1 MAFGG
6 GGGRQLPPEM
16 EEAAEAKRKEF
27 EAMIESE
34 GKAAGAGGAKKRV
47 GPRFVLCHICGR
59 EFGHSSIE
67 IHVKQCAQKWEEVEA
82 QKPARERRP
91 VPQKPEVPEG
101 ATLDEQNGA
110 AKEAYEGQSM
120 VHCPGCGRRF
130 KDAETMR
137 RHQGACMSS
146 RGTAARGA
154 FGGMSGRALPPE
166 MQAAAEAKQKEFEDM
181 IAKEGAGPG
190 GGGSGGGK
198 PAGPR
203 VVVCY
208 ICGREFGRSSID
220 IHVKQCAKKWEEAE
234 AQKPPRER
242 RPLPTKP
249 EVAEGATLEERN
261 AAAKE
266 MYEEQ
271 GTSHCPGCS
280 RRFKDEQTM
289 LKHYRT
295 CAGVRGNGVAF
306 GTSGGGRQLPPEM
319 QAAAEAKQK
328 EFEEMLAKEGAA
340 SGGGSGGKRTGPRVV
355 MCYICGREF
364 GKSSIEIHEKQCAK
378 KWEEAEAQK
387 SPRERKPLPTKPEVA
402 EGATLEERNAALK
415 KVYEDQGTAHCP
427 GCGRRFKD
435 EETMRKHARTC
446 AGLRGDAIAFGNS
459 GGRQLPP
466 EVQAAAEAKQ
476 KEFEEMLAKEGAASG
491 GGGSGGPKRTG
502 PRVVM
507 CYICGCEFGKSS
519 IEIHEKQCAKKWE
532 EREASK
538 PADQRR
544 PLPAKPDISSDASL
558 EERNLAAKEVY
569 QDQSM
574 SQCSGCGRRFK
585 DAETMKKHQVSCLRA
600 AASSVP
606 CPGCGKLFKDAD
618 AMAAHQQQCM
628 SGREVDRGT
637 PDLDDA
643 LHALFEAIDVD
654 NSGAIDREEFFV
666 AQEFFARVGESLD
679 FRIDR
684 SFESMDIDH
693 SGTVDE
699 AEFRQALEPLQ
710 ALYGPSKFRKV
721 LAAAGAAVTTSRKA
735 SRKG

>member
-1 MAFGG
+1 
-6 GGGRQLPPEM
+6 
-16 EEAAEAKRKEF
+16 
-27 EAMIESE
+27 
-34 GKAAGAGGAKKRV
+34 
-47 GPRFVLCHICGR
+47 
-59 EFGHSSIE
+59 
-67 IHVKQCAQKWEEVEA
+67 
-82 QKPARERRP
+82 
-91 VPQKPEVPEG
+91 
-101 ATLDEQNGA
+101 
-110 AKEAYEGQSM
+110 
-120 VHCPGCGRRF
+120 
-130 KDAETMR
+130 
-137 RHQGACMSS
+137 
-146 RGTAARGA
+146 
-154 FGGMSGRALPPE
+154 
-166 MQAAAEAKQKEFEDM
+166 
-181 IAKEGAGPG
+181 
-190 GGGSGGGK
+190 
-198 PAGPR
+198 
-203 VVVCY
+203 
-208 ICGREFGRSSID
+208 
-220 IHVKQCAKKWEEAE
+220 
-234 AQKPPRER
+234 
-242 RPLPTKP
+242 
-249 EVAEGATLEERN
+249 
-261 AAAKE
+261 
-266 MYEEQ
+266 
-271 GTSHCPGCS
+271 
-280 RRFKDEQTM
+280 
-289 LKHYRT
+289 
-295 CAGVRGNGVAF
+295 
-306 GTSGGGRQLPPEM
+306 
-319 QAAAEAKQK
+319 
-328 EFEEMLAKEGAA
+328 
-340 SGGGSGGKRTGPRVV
+340 
-355 MCYICGREF
+355 
-364 GKSSIEIHEKQCAK
+364 
-378 KWEEAEAQK
+378 
-387 SPRERKPLPTKPEVA
+387 
-402 EGATLEERNAALK
+402 
-415 KVYEDQGTAHCP
+415 
-427 GCGRRFKD
+427 
-435 EETMRKHARTC
+435 MRKHARTC
-446 AGLRGDAIAFGNS
+446 AGLRGDAVAFGTS

-654 NSGAIDREEFFV
+654 NSGAVDREEFFV